1 MEIFPSVNNNAVGKP
16 MTIEQLIE
24 GCKKQKRKYQ
34 KALYD
39 RFHALAFNVGLRYAK
54 DNPEAKDIVQNAFI
68 KIFDKIDTYQPQ
80 KGAFEGWLTRIV
92 INEALQQYRQNK
104 GYLLNGED
112 STHQMQKIMSSDPPV
127 FDYLQAKDVLKLIH
141 KLPIRYRLVFQMAV
155 VEGYSHREI
164 ANLLEINESTSR
176 SQLARAKSKLRVLL
190 NEQKTMEYG
199 QQST

>member
-1 MEIFPSVNNNAVGKP
+1 